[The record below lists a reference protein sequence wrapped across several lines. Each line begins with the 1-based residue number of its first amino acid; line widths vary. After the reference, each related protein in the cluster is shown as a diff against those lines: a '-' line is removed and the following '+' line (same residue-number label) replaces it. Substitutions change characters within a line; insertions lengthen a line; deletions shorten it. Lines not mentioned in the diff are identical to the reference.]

1 MKHQDRDPNK
11 RTDGITVNP
20 YEKDHGK
27 DIFFFFSRGAREN
40 LGNRLEIKIN
50 S

>member
-1 MKHQDRDPNK
+1 MKHQDRDPNR

-20 YEKDHGK
+20 CEKDHGK
-27 DIFFFFSRGAREN
+27 DFFFLRGAREN